1 MKLVSERIRSFG
13 LVPVLVVDSVD
24 RAEPLGDALVE
35 AGLEVAEVTFRTEAA
50 PEVIKRISDTHP
62 DMLIGAGTVLS
73 VEDVQKAVDAGARFI
88 VSPGMD
94 PAIVHWC
101 LNREIL
107 VTPGVATPTE
117 ITSSLNMGLE
127 VLKFFPAE
135 VLGGVSAL
143 KAIAGPFPQV
153 RFIPSGGIGMQN
165 AAAYLELSSVLA
177 VGGTWFVKRDQIR
190 TGKFDQIKQDT
201 IEALELV
208 RKARRDA

>member
-1 MKLVSERIRSFG
+1 
-13 LVPVLVVDSVD
+13 
-24 RAEPLGDALVE
+24 
-35 AGLEVAEVTFRTEAA
+35 
-50 PEVIKRISDTHP
+50 
-62 DMLIGAGTVLS
+62 
-73 VEDVQKAVDAGARFI
+73 
-88 VSPGMD
+88 
-94 PAIVHWC
+94 

-143 KAIAGPFPQV
+143 QAMAGPFPRV
-153 RFIPSGGIGMQN
+153 RFIPSGGIGLQN
-165 AAAYLELSSVLA
+165 AAAYLGLSSVLA